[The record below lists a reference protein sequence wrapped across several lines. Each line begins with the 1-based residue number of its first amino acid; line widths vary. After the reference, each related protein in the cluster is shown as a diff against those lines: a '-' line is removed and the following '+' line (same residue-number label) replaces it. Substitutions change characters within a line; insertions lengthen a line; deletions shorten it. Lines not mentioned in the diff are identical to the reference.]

1 MRMLAIVGLA
11 LAALVSLATTSDAGG
26 RRFGSC
32 YSSSYYYPSY
42 SYGYSYYPSYSY
54 APAYQAPAYAAPAQT
69 IAYSKDWKTEAL
81 EIARQQND
89 YQDFLKVAGALGLN
103 VNGAPVAQQAGYGYN
118 AAPPVQG
125 DTVFG
130 YTVQQLQAF
139 YGDNSRLVTGQQL
152 ARTVDGARELHHDLA
167 VGQLAIAQADTS
179 RLAVVAE
186 ILARGTAASQVARS
200 AGKAVEPQ
208 PQTITQT
215 TIQGNGG
222 QVVQQAATQDS
233 WTNAKSACVA
243 CHSGATALGKFDVN
257 SEWTKAQK
265 ATVWERI
272 TTADQSKFMP
282 RDLKDRTKPGPALT
296 PEQFAEF
303 YKRTH

>member
-1 MRMLAIVGLA
+1 MRTLAILGLA

-42 SYGYSYYPSYSY
+42 SYGYSYYPSYT
-54 APAYQAPAYAAPAQT
+54 PAYTAPTYTPPVAQAVYN
-69 IAYSKDWKTEAL
+69 KDWKVELL
-81 EIARQQND
+81 EIAKQQDD
-89 YQDFLKVAGALGLN
+89 YQSFTKAAAALGLN
-103 VNGAPVAQQAGYGYN
+103 VAGTPVAQAQY
-118 AAPPVQG
+118 AAPVVQG

-139 YGDNSRLVTGQQL
+139 YGDNSRLVTGQML
-152 ARTVDGARELHHDLA
+152 ARLTSDAKEVHKEFGNSVLD
-167 VGQLAIAQADTS
+167 IAKAENS
-179 RLAVVAE
+179 RVSVVAE
-186 ILARGTAASQVARS
+186 ILARGTAASQVAHS

-208 PQTITQT
+208 PQVINQT
-215 TIQGNGG
+215 TVQGTIQGAAA
-222 QVVQQAATQDS
+222 VPQATADL
-233 WTNAKSACVA
+233 WTNAKAACVA
-243 CHSGATALGKFDVN
+243 CHSGASLLGKFDIN
-257 SEWTKAQK
+257 SDWQSNKPLRA
-265 ATVWERI
+265 AVWERI